1 MFHIHDQDGVHAKF
15 SQTLGHCVYETD
27 IRRLTSGESSPA
39 KLNGTWST
47 IWQWVPRVFFMP
59 QISPAGDCSKWQPQN
74 YSGSRQKMSE
84 EKLKKTLSLTKRP
97 RRDQLARQKMCRQW
111 PHKVEKKPTVP
122 LSALDTNSVLSSLR
136 NYRMWSTEAYTG
148 HLEYFISF
156 NGSNI
161 LPGESSAHPALTTHG
176 WQTLLTEAVW
186 LAQVGKFL
194 SGRNG
199 TREQVHQ
206 SLIPH

>member
-1 MFHIHDQDGVHAKF
+1 MTKQ
-15 SQTLGHCVYETD
+15 
-27 IRRLTSGESSPA
+27 SG
-39 KLNGTWST
+39 
-47 IWQWVPRVFFMP
+47 
-59 QISPAGDCSKWQPQN
+59 
-74 YSGSRQKMSE
+74 
-84 EKLKKTLSLTKRP
+84 
-97 RRDQLARQKMCRQW
+97 
-111 PHKVEKKPTVP
+111 KKPTVP

-161 LPGESSAHPALTTHG
+161 LPGEASSHPSLTTQG

-186 LAQVGKFL
+186 LAQVGKFI

-199 TREQVHQ
+199 AREQVHL
-206 SLIPH
+206 SLIPHLSHFNTLSSYCTQGGNTNDWRWNLLQPHWDFLWQSEKDHQQWRYIP

>member
-1 MFHIHDQDGVHAKF
+1 MGLDPQYGSESPRFSSCLKYPQRGTVASDNPETTVGVDKKCQKK
-15 SQTLGHCVYETD
+15 SWK
-27 IRRLTSGESSPA
+27 
-39 KLNGTWST
+39 KLS
-47 IWQWVPRVFFMP
+47 
-59 QISPAGDCSKWQPQN
+59 
-74 YSGSRQKMSE
+74 
-84 EKLKKTLSLTKRP
+84 SLTKRP

-111 PHKVEKKPTVP
+111 PVKQSGKKPTVP

-199 TREQVHQ
+199 TREQVHL